1 MEIKLSLLD
10 IAIMNGYTPR
20 KAIKK
25 LEVERGSY
33 AHSLKKLTFIGYIT
47 EDKIITPKGEE
58 ALKQFEEVYN
68 EIKTMAD

>member
-25 LEVERGSY
+25 LEVERV
-33 AHSLKKLTFIGYIT
+33 AMPIHLK
-47 EDKIITPKGEE
+47 
-58 ALKQFEEVYN
+58 N
-68 EIKTMAD
+68 